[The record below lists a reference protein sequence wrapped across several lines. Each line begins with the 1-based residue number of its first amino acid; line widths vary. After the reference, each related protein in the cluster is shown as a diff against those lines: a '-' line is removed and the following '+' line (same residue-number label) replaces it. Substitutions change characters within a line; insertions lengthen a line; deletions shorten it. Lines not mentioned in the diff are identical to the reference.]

1 MQEWVQQPG
10 GFAHALVNMMLYVP
24 SHSHE
29 MRTYWLNWSGMTY
42 NGSTDDGSKAN
53 PNTAASQNRLV
64 VL

>member
-1 MQEWVQQPG
+1 MQEWVLQPEV
-10 GFAHALVNMMLYVP
+10 FAHALVHMMSSVP
-24 SHSHE
+24 IHSHT

-53 PNTAASQNRLV
+53 PNTAASQNRLI